1 MPGSSTSRA
10 PSRRSRGRQR
20 LRLPRPVARGRRGMD
35 HGPVS
40 APGPA
45 CTRGSGPASTRGQ
58 ATVEL
63 VALLPLIAVGLLG
76 CWQLVLVAHTAW
88 SAHAAARSAARA
100 HAVGADEL
108 AAARASLPASLDRR
122 VRVGEADGA
131 GRVPVTL
138 RIPVVLPGVRLGAL
152 TASAGF
158 APQR

>member
-1 MPGSSTSRA
+1 MPGTTASRA
-10 PSRRSRGRQR
+10 PRPRARVRHRPCRRLIGRG
-20 LRLPRPVARGRRGMD
+20 RLPRGHPSAGSCRSGGACGR
-35 HGPVS
+35 
-40 APGPA
+40 GPA
-45 CTRGSGPASTRGQ
+45 GAGGQ

-63 VALLPLIAVGLLG
+63 VALLPLIAAGLLA

-100 HAVGADEL
+100 HAVGGDEL

-122 VRVGEADGA
+122 VRVGKADDD

-138 RIPVVLPGVRLGAL
+138 RIPDVLPGVRLGAL